1 MKLEEVMK
9 LIDAGYTKED
19 ISKFMQPETAAAP
32 DQAKP
37 ETAAAP
43 AAKTE
48 APAADPVLTELQELR
63 KAVKAMTIVTGAAE
77 KPAEKTVDDILK
89 KLI

>member
-19 ISKFMQPETAAAP
+19 ISKFMQPEQAAP
-32 DQAKP
+32 APVQEPAKP
-37 ETAAAP
+37 EP
-43 AAKTE
+43 AKPE

>member
-19 ISKFMQPETAAAP
+19 ISKFMQPE
-32 DQAKP
+32 P

-43 AAKTE
+43 AAPEPAKPE